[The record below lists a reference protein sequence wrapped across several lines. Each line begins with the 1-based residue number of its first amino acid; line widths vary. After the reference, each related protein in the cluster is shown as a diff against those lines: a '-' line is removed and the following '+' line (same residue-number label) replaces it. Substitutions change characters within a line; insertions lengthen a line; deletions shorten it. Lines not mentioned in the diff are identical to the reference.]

1 MQPSPLKP
9 EEIER
14 KLQITVLEGGGGPL
28 SEILLL
34 QIVFYEESFSTELG
48 VFSPSG
54 LETGL
59 SGNEDLPVSISALSS
74 SATIRDLRPLPRFSF
89 ENEMATGNN

>member
-34 QIVFYEESFSTELG
+34 QIVFYEESFSTGYHQYVWGPCLHCTTLYGYSSVEL
-48 VFSPSG
+48 
-54 LETGL
+54 TTT
-59 SGNEDLPVSISALSS
+59 NSS
-74 SATIRDLRPLPRFSF
+74 FL
-89 ENEMATGNN
+89 